1 MSKSDILKSVVKK
14 VAPKST
20 FGTNPNDPWSTKS
33 GISEDRYLDKYLST
47 RGINPKFATR
57 DIKIAHSKS
66 NQFLNWKRS
75 HLNVREDMTTGEV
88 RSKTAQSPTLKR
100 KNELQKSIK
109 HYNVKNPTGSMHRE
123 DFTDEEVDI
132 LINEVLG
139 KDAKAYDWIHDFV
152 HSDNPKFAGKSKKKR
167 QKMALAA
174 YYAKQNE
181 SLGDDFLKMMKDKGI
196 KHRVHGTPD
205 QEKQRTADKLA
216 ANKAKSDAA
225 PKSTKTDDQGGFG
238 SHRGYGQGR
247 YMGDSVELDNDTL
260 ISELSK
266 GKLGGFIKKSKE
278 TFKDLPTEKKGNRLR
293 NVIKAAI
300 KKDAKNEEVDLD
312 EAKMSASMKMSN
324 ALGREKAKSTASM
337 QRAKEMMDKIKQD
350 VKAKSEKPPI
360 KEDKYEDPQSATQTP
375 DASLVEKKKAMMKSA
390 SIIKS
395 IYKKKNMKE
404 EMYDHEKDDK
414 GSSSVYGK
422 SPKMGKTKEEGESSN
437 KAAAILKGGT
447 TLTGKSRDTVEIDP
461 MMRVRPTNGASPE
474 DARSKKSIG

>member
-14 VAPKST
+14 VADKST
-20 FGTNPNDPWSTKS
+20 FGTNPKDPWSTKS
-33 GISEDRYLDKYLST
+33 GISEDRYLDKYLNT

-66 NQFLNWKRS
+66 NEFLNWKRS
-75 HLNVREDMTTGEV
+75 HLNVREDMTTDRETTDV
-88 RSKTAQSPTLKR
+88 RSKVAQSPTLKR
-100 KNELQKSIK
+100 KNELQKSVK
-109 HYNVKNPTGSMHRE
+109 HYIVKSPTGSMHKE
-123 DFTDEEVDI
+123 DFTDEEVDM

-139 KDAKAYDWIHDFV
+139 KDATAGDWIHDFI
-152 HSDNPKFAGKSKKKR
+152 HSDNPKFKGKSRKER
-167 QKMALAA
+167 QRMALGA

-181 SLGDDFLKMMKDKGI
+181 SLGDDFLQMMKDKGI

-216 ANKAKSDAA
+216 VNKAKVDAA
-225 PKSTKTDDQGGFG
+225 PKPTKKDDQGGFG
-238 SHRGYGQGR
+238 THRGYGQGR

-260 ISELSK
+260 INELSK
-266 GKLGGFIKKSKE
+266 EKLGGFIKKSKE

-312 EAKMSASMKMSN
+312 EAKMSASMKLSN

-360 KEDKYEDPQSATQTP
+360 KEDR
-375 DASLVEKKKAMMKSA
+375 MKSA
-390 SIIKS
+390 RIIKS

-422 SPKMGKTKEEGESSN
+422 APKMGKSKEEAESTN

-461 MMRVRPTNGASPE
+461 MMRVRPTTGSPE
-474 DARSKKSIG
+474 DTRSKKSIG